1 MLPDV
6 DLDTVE
12 LVARRL
18 CGVISGEP
26 MSYNADGGV
35 VPITT
40 SIGMTI
46 AGEGE
51 EPVADILKRAD
62 MALYRAKRNGRNR
75 VEIELSV
82 PEISASGSDSGALNA
97 SPETPPSA

>member
-1 MLPDV
+1 
-6 DLDTVE
+6 
-12 LVARRL
+12 
-18 CGVISGEP
+18 
-26 MSYNADGGV
+26 
-35 VPITT
+35 
-40 SIGMTI
+40 MTI

-75 VEIELSV
+75 VEIELSA
-82 PEISASGSDSGALNA
+82 PQTGNGSESGALNA